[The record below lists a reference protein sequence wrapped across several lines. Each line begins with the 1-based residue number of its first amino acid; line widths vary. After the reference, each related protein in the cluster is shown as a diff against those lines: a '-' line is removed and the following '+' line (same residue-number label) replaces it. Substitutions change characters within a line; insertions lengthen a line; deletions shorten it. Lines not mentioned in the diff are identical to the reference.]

1 MTNNSSSVAA
11 QQALDNAVKQ
21 TTASLKAQT
30 LEMQKAALA
39 MRDYNKAAGLAGTT
53 GKAEAVSL
61 KASNAERGKSVQLLG
76 KETQARQSSLAEQT
90 IADMDRAL
98 ALSGK
103 TSAAD
108 KMVYETSRG
117 KFAGEDEGTKNML
130 MSAARETDWNDEESA
145 RRAYINSVTGK
156 NPERDAENARKL
168 GWARDEYARGGLT
181 DTQL

>member
-1 MTNNSSSVAA
+1 MMWKIMTNNSSSVAA

-90 IADMDRAL
+90 IADMERAL

-130 MSAARETDWNDEESA
+130 MSAARKP
-145 RRAYINSVTGK
+145 TGTT
-156 NPERDAENARKL
+156 RKVH
-168 GWARDEYARGGLT
+168 GAPISTA
-181 DTQL
+181 

>member
-1 MTNNSSSVAA
+1 MMWKIMTNNSSSVAA

-90 IADMDRAL
+90 IADMERAL

-103 TSAAD
+103 TPRRTRWCTKPRAAS
-108 KMVYETSRG
+108 SR
-117 KFAGEDEGTKNML
+117 
-130 MSAARETDWNDEESA
+130 ART
-145 RRAYINSVTGK
+145 RAPRTC
-156 NPERDAENARKL
+156 
-168 GWARDEYARGGLT
+168 
-181 DTQL
+181 